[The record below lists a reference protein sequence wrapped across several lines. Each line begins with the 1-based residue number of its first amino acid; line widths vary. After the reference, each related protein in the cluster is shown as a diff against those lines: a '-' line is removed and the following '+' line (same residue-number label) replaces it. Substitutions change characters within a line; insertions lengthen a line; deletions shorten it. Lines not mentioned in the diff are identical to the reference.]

1 MTSLINSLLTDKEW
15 ENLTVDIKIAA
26 AENNKRDDFIYTL
39 KKMMTN
45 LLKTVLT

>member
-1 MTSLINSLLTDKEW
+1 MIPLMNRLTNNEW
-15 ENLTVDIKIAA
+15 EHLIVDIKITA